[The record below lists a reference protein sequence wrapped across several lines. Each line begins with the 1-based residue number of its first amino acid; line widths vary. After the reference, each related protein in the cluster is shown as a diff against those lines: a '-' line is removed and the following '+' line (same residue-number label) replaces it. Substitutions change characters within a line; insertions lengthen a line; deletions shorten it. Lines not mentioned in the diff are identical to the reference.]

1 MINDLYKSRSAAS
14 CIAAATNFFTSHFKE
29 ILRKL
34 WAPVLTTAAA
44 MGTLHTAAISS
55 ISATLDLS
63 VPPISLLL
71 VMAAADILLM
81 AGVFWLRVATATM
94 VNNLPMRRNA
104 KREFIMLL
112 CSEFIMLLC
121 MIAIIVIAIPFFA
134 APVLFMGKSAED
146 TAAPTM
152 LANVLGYVALVAV
165 MAILLMMALIPCIVV
180 YMKYMLTDTPLGTAI
195 KSGYREGFHHWGK
208 LFLVVLLLF
217 IIGYAVSMLFSLPL
231 CVLTFA
237 QVMALE
243 GTAYGDPTDLP
254 SYMACMSFLVTFAVA
269 AVSLMFL
276 HTWTWFVAA
285 YTYGSVSCEEQERK
299 TLDNNQP
306 EI

>member
-1 MINDLYKSRSAAS
+1 
-14 CIAAATNFFTSHFKE
+14 
-29 ILRKL
+29 
-34 WAPVLTTAAA
+34 
-44 MGTLHTAAISS
+44 
-55 ISATLDLS
+55 
-63 VPPISLLL
+63 
-71 VMAAADILLM
+71 
-81 AGVFWLRVATATM
+81 
-94 VNNLPMRRNA
+94 
-104 KREFIMLL
+104 
-112 CSEFIMLLC
+112 
-121 MIAIIVIAIPFFA
+121 
-134 APVLFMGKSAED
+134 
-146 TAAPTM
+146 
-152 LANVLGYVALVAV
+152 
-165 MAILLMMALIPCIVV
+165 
-180 YMKYMLTDTPLGTAI
+180 MLTDTPFGTAI

-217 IIGYAVSMLFSLPL
+217 IIRYAVSMLFSLPL

-285 YTYGSVSCEEQERK
+285 YTYGAVSCEEQERK

>member
-44 MGTLHTAAISS
+44 MGTLYTAVISS

-71 VMAAADILLM
+71 VMAAAYILLI
-81 AGVFWLRVATATM
+81 AGIFWLRAATATM

-112 CSEFIMLLC
+112 CMT
-121 MIAIIVIAIPFFA
+121 AIIVIAIPFFL
-134 APVLFMGKSAED
+134 APILFMDKSAED

-152 LANVLGYVALVAV
+152 VANVLGYVALVAV

-217 IIGYAVSMLFSLPL
+217 IIRYAVSMLFSLPL

-276 HTWTWFVAA
+276 HTWTWLVAA
-285 YTYGSVSCEEQERK
+285 YTYGAVSCEEQERK

>member
-44 MGTLHTAAISS
+44 MGTLYTAVISS

-71 VMAAADILLM
+71 VMAAAYLLLI
-81 AGVFWLRVATATM
+81 AGIFWLRAATATM

-104 KREFIMLL
+104 KREFT
-112 CSEFIMLLC
+112 MLLC
-121 MIAIIVIAIPFFA
+121 MIAIIVIAIPFFV
-134 APVLFMGKSAED
+134 APILFMGTSAED

-152 LANVLGYVALVAV
+152 VANVLGYVALVAV

-208 LFLVVLLLF
+208 LFLVVLLLS
-217 IIGYAVSMLFSLPL
+217 IIRYAVSMLFSLPL

-276 HTWTWFVAA
+276 HTWTWLVAA
-285 YTYGSVSCEEQERK
+285 YTYGAVSCEEQERK

>member
-44 MGTLHTAAISS
+44 TGTLYTAAISS

-71 VMAAADILLM
+71 VMAAAYILLM
-81 AGVFWLRVATATM
+81 AGIFWLRVATATM

-104 KREFIMLL
+104 KREFT
-112 CSEFIMLLC
+112 MLLC
-121 MIAIIVIAIPFFA
+121 MIAIIVIAIPFFT
-134 APVLFMGKSAED
+134 APILFMGKSAED

-152 LANVLGYVALVAV
+152 VANVLGYVALVAV

-217 IIGYAVSMLFSLPL
+217 IIRYAVSMLFSLPL

-285 YTYGSVSCEEQERK
+285 YTYGAVSCEEQERK

>member
-44 MGTLHTAAISS
+44 MGTLYTAVISS

-71 VMAAADILLM
+71 VMAAAYILLM
-81 AGVFWLRVATATM
+81 AGIFWLRVATATM

-104 KREFIMLL
+104 KREFT
-112 CSEFIMLLC
+112 MLLC

-134 APVLFMGKSAED
+134 APVLFMGESAED

-152 LANVLGYVALVAV
+152 VANVLGYLALVAV

-208 LFLVVLLLF
+208 LFLVVLLLS
-217 IIGYAVSMLFSLPL
+217 IIRYAVSMLFSLPL

-285 YTYGSVSCEEQERK
+285 YTYGAVSCEEQERK

>member
-34 WAPVLTTAAA
+34 WAPLLTTAAA

-55 ISATLDLS
+55 ISPTLDLS

-81 AGVFWLRVATATM
+81 AGVFWLRAATATM
-94 VNNLPMRRNA
+94 VNNLPTIRNA
-104 KREFIMLL
+104 KREFT
-112 CSEFIMLLC
+112 MLLC

-134 APVLFMGKSAED
+134 APILFMGKSAED
-146 TAAPTM
+146 IAAPTM
-152 LANVLGYVALVAV
+152 VANVLGYMALVAV

-217 IIGYAVSMLFSLPL
+217 IIRYAVSMLFSLPL

-243 GTAYGDPTDLP
+243 GEAYGDPTGLP
-254 SYMACMSFLVTFAVA
+254 SYMACMNFLVTFAVA
-269 AVSLMFL
+269 AVLLMFL

-285 YTYGSVSCEEQERK
+285 YTYGAVSCEEQERK

>member
-44 MGTLHTAAISS
+44 MGTLYTAVISS

-71 VMAAADILLM
+71 VMAAAYLLLM
-81 AGVFWLRVATATM
+81 AGIFWLRVATATM

-112 CSEFIMLLC
+112 C
-121 MIAIIVIAIPFFA
+121 MIAIIVIAIPFFV
-134 APVLFMGKSAED
+134 APILFMGKSAED
-146 TAAPTM
+146 TAAPAM
-152 LANVLGYVALVAV
+152 VANVLGYVALVAV

-217 IIGYAVSMLFSLPL
+217 IIRYAVSMLFSLPL
-231 CVLTFA
+231 GVLTFA

-285 YTYGSVSCEEQERK
+285 YTYGAVSCEEQERK

>member
-44 MGTLHTAAISS
+44 MGTLYTAVISS

-71 VMAAADILLM
+71 VMAAAYILLM
-81 AGVFWLRVATATM
+81 AGIFWLRVATATM

-104 KREFIMLL
+104 KREFT
-112 CSEFIMLLC
+112 MLLC
-121 MIAIIVIAIPFFA
+121 MIAIIVIAIPFFT

-195 KSGYREGFHHWGK
+195 KSGYREGVHHWGK

-217 IIGYAVSMLFSLPL
+217 IIGCAVSMLFSLPL

-237 QVMALE
+237 QLMALE

-285 YTYGSVSCEEQERK
+285 YTYGAVSCEEQERK

>member
-44 MGTLHTAAISS
+44 MGTLYTAVISS

-71 VMAAADILLM
+71 VMAAAYILLM
-81 AGVFWLRVATATM
+81 AGIFWLRVATATM

-104 KREFIMLL
+104 KREFT
-112 CSEFIMLLC
+112 MLLC
-121 MIAIIVIAIPFFA
+121 MIAIIVIAIPFFT
-134 APVLFMGKSAED
+134 APVLFMGQSAED
-146 TAAPTM
+146 TAAPAM
-152 LANVLGYVALVAV
+152 VANVLGYVALVAV

-208 LFLVVLLLF
+208 LFLVVLLLS

-237 QVMALE
+237 QLMALE

-276 HTWTWFVAA
+276 HTWTWLVAA
-285 YTYGSVSCEEQERK
+285 YTYGAVSCEEQERK

>member
-1 MINDLYKSRSAAS
+1 
-14 CIAAATNFFTSHFKE
+14 
-29 ILRKL
+29 
-34 WAPVLTTAAA
+34 
-44 MGTLHTAAISS
+44 
-55 ISATLDLS
+55 
-63 VPPISLLL
+63 
-71 VMAAADILLM
+71 
-81 AGVFWLRVATATM
+81 M

-104 KREFIMLL
+104 KREFT
-112 CSEFIMLLC
+112 MLLC
-121 MIAIIVIAIPFFA
+121 MIAIIVIAIPFFT

-146 TAAPTM
+146 TAAPAM
-152 LANVLGYVALVAV
+152 LANVLGYVALVTV

-195 KSGYREGFHHWGK
+195 KSGYREGVHHWGK

-217 IIGYAVSMLFSLPL
+217 IIGCAVSMLFSLPL

-254 SYMACMSFLVTFAVA
+254 SYMACMSFLVIFAVA

-285 YTYGSVSCEEQERK
+285 YTYGAVSCEEQERK

>member
-44 MGTLHTAAISS
+44 MGTLYTAVISS

-71 VMAAADILLM
+71 VMAAAYILLM
-81 AGVFWLRVATATM
+81 AGIFWLRVATATM

-104 KREFIMLL
+104 KREFT
-112 CSEFIMLLC
+112 MLLC
-121 MIAIIVIAIPFFA
+121 MIAIIVIAIPFFT
-134 APVLFMGKSAED
+134 APILFMGKSAED

-152 LANVLGYVALVAV
+152 VANVLGYVALVAV

-208 LFLVVLLLF
+208 LFLVVLLLS
-217 IIGYAVSMLFSLPL
+217 IIRYAVSMLFSLPL

-285 YTYGSVSCEEQERK
+285 YTYGAVSCEEQERK